1 MGLSYMHDSLHTAVL
16 CGAIMATATPTFSD
30 GFSFS
35 ATLEGEYAPELP
47 VSGFLE
53 SPGFSGP
60 QALLNLSAG
69 GNDATSGRVYCQ
81 GRLDYTSGGNQAR
94 GHELMLYSNSNQFH
108 WMPGQPSP
116 LLVSVHV
123 EMLAMGRLESASSV
137 GVQLW
142 GFFASDSMNPVV
154 HADVHISIENAGGVT
169 VHESDWT
176 MPEGD
181 QHEYAEVM
189 TEVDLPAGDYRM
201 RLVVDS
207 MAEGMDGVDL
217 YADGMA
223 RFNFND
229 ALFGEAQCP
238 SDLSVDGLV
247 DGADLGLLLSAFGTD
262 SFAADFDNSGLV
274 DGGDLGVLLAAWGP
288 CAP

>member
-1 MGLSYMHDSLHTAVL
+1 MGLSYMHDSVHTAVL
-16 CGAIMATATPTFSD
+16 CGAIMATATPALSD
-30 GFSFS
+30 GFSFA

-47 VSGFLE
+47 LSGFME

-60 QALLNLSAG
+60 QAILLLEAG
-69 GNDATSGRVYCQ
+69 GNDLTSGRVFCQ
-81 GRLDYTSGGNQAR
+81 GHLDYTSAGNQAR
-94 GHELMLYSNSNQFH
+94 GHELMLYSHSSQFH

-137 GVQLW
+137 DVLLW

-154 HADVHISIENAGGVT
+154 NAEVHISIETAGGTT
-169 VHESDWT
+169 VHESDWM
-176 MPEGD
+176 MPEDD
-181 QHEYAEVM
+181 QHEYADVM
-189 TEVDLPAGDYRM
+189 TEVDLPSGDYRM

-207 MAEGMDGVDL
+207 MAEDKNGVDL
-217 YADGMA
+217 YADGLA
-223 RFNFND
+223 KFSFND

-238 SDLSVDGLV
+238 SDLSVDGQV

-274 DGGDLGVLLAAWGP
+274 DGGDLGVLLAAWGA

>member
-1 MGLSYMHDSLHTAVL
+1 MHDSVHTAVL
-16 CGAIMATATPTFSD
+16 CGAIMATATPALSE
-30 GFSFS
+30 GFSFA

-47 VSGFLE
+47 ASGFLE
-53 SPGFSGP
+53 SPGFFGP
-60 QALLNLSAG
+60 PALLLLNAG
-69 GNDATSGRVYCQ
+69 GNDLTSGRVYCQ

-94 GHELMLYSNSNQFH
+94 GHELMLFFNSDHFH
-108 WMPGQPSP
+108 WVPGQPSP
-116 LLVSVHV
+116 WLVSVHV

-137 GVQLW
+137 GVQLM

-154 HADVHISIENAGGVT
+154 NAEVHISIESAGGT
-169 VHESDWT
+169 IVHESDWT

-189 TEVDLPAGDYRM
+189 TEVDLPSGDYRM

-207 MAEGMDGVDL
+207 MAEDQDGVDL
-217 YADGMA
+217 YADGLA

-238 SDLSVDGLV
+238 SDLNVDGLV
-247 DGADLGLLLSAFGTD
+247 DGADLGLLLGAFGTD
-262 SFAADFDNSGLV
+262 SFAVDFDNSGLV
-274 DGGDLGVLLAAWGP
+274 DGGDLGVLLAAWGA